1 MGIDEQSKMTA
12 MTRDQILLAFD
23 VIRAWRQTDK
33 RGPHKP
39 LLVSR
44 VSVRLP
50 RREAPSSEFSQIDA
64 LTKTLKDEFWPSGAG
79 KNDHLPFWFLAFDD
93 DDGLWHLH
101 GHAVLYPCLT
111 RQPTPAAPKWR
122 AVK

>member
-1 MGIDEQSKMTA
+1 VGIDEPSEMKS
-12 MTRDQILLAFD
+12 MTRDQMLLAFD
-23 VIRAWRQTDK
+23 ITRAWRQTDK

-39 LLVSR
+39 PLVSR

-50 RREAPSSEFSQIDA
+50 CGKGPSSEFSPIDA
-64 LTKTLKDEFWPSGAG
+64 LTKAPKDEFWPSGAG
-79 KNDHLPFWFLAFDD
+79 KNDHLPFWLQAFDD
-93 DDGLWHLH
+93 DDGLWHLL